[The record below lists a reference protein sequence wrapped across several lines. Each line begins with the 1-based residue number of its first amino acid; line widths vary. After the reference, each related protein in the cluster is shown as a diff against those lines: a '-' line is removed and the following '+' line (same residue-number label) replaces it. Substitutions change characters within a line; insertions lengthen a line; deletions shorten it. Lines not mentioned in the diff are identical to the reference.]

1 LSLRNVPERPQAPT
15 PLGPFLFS
23 NRAVLGSVNLVS
35 DTPKEISDCQDQ
47 IRDQENDEAA
57 VNVWD
62 IEMRVMNDQGDN
74 GDNNRSDEG
83 D

>member
-1 LSLRNVPERPQAPT
+1 MNEDGLRTSV
-15 PLGPFLFS
+15 LGLFLFS
-23 NRAVLGSVNLVS
+23 NRAALGSVNPVS
-35 DTPKEISDCQDQ
+35 NTRQEIPGRQDQ